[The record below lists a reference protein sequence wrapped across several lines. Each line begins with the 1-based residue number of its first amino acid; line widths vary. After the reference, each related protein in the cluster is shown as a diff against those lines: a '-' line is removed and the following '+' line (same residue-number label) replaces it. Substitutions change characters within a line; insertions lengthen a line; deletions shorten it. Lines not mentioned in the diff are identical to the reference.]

1 MSPWAFV
8 DPGTAARRAGG
19 RRRWN
24 SLRSL
29 WRRDRLMRV
38 TELLADYGLRH
49 GVMSRIARE
58 LGTSRQ
64 TIHRDVKAILAE
76 GADAYLAA

>member
-1 MSPWAFV
+1 
-8 DPGTAARRAGG
+8 
-19 RRRWN
+19 
-24 SLRSL
+24 
-29 WRRDRLMRV
+29 MRV